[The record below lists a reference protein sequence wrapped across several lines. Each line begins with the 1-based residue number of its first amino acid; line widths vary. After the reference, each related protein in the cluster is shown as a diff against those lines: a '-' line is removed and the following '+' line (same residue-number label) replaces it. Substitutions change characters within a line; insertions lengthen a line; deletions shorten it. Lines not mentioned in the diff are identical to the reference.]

1 MDPSSDDD
9 EVRDGEGSMLKTFP
23 VPLPVLSMSTPLSR
37 SIHALA
43 LRRDLISDIFVSN
56 DLLISFVHVDN
67 LVSARRLFDEM
78 LSRDIVS
85 WNAMLFGYSQG
96 DHYENCLQLYRDMEA
111 CPDDVLPNAFIVLSV
126 LQACF
131 QLVNRTFGLEVH
143 RFVVENN
150 VKMNRTG
157 WNSMICF
164 YTKCGC
170 LDFAYQV
177 FDEMSD
183 RDGVTIKGQ
192 KQRIQLSIAVY
203 NNSDVCSLDDPFSA
217 VDAHTGAHLFKE
229 CLMTLLSS
237 RTVTHQLEFLAVR
250 RFFLPPEDKAVLGF
264 SEWVAAAFRKASIG
278 NAISHVAE
286 GRVNALQ
293 KVNLSSLQS
302 QLDMCK
308 ILLDQARSVLSEVFA
323 GSSQKLGPSYWEWIQ
338 EVATI
343 SVTRHILQRLYDL
356 LEQEKSFTLQEIHS
370 KERMISLVKELSK
383 KGQRQRAIALAVE
396 ETENNY
402 NNEEG
407 LVEETQ
413 TSRTYAGNQCELVS
427 TVKVQKDIRSL
438 QEKDVAEASKLEE
451 RYNLKPGL
459 PQEDGKI
466 DYACASFRWR
476 HMLIASANLEDVEID
491 VSEWFQTVTEYAIT
505 RTAFRRIFED
515 GKVVFNLQTQPM
527 AFAAKAF
534 RNIFNPGYRFL
545 TDAGGLSFYYFD

>member
-183 RDGVTIKGQ
+183 RDGVTIKVVVITSFILVLGRVDGGAEDERIRLLPPLSGGQ

-293 KVNLSSLQS
+293 K
-302 QLDMCK
+302 
-308 ILLDQARSVLSEVFA
+308 ARSVLSEVFA

-383 KGQRQRAIALAVE
+383 KGQRQRAIVILHQ
-396 ETENNY
+396 
-402 NNEEG
+402 
-407 LVEETQ
+407 L
-413 TSRTYAGNQCELVS
+413 
-427 TVKVQKDIRSL
+427 
-438 QEKDVAEASKLEE
+438 
-451 RYNLKPGL
+451 
-459 PQEDGKI
+459 I
-466 DYACASFRWR
+466 D
-476 HMLIASANLEDVEID
+476 
-491 VSEWFQTVTEYAIT
+491 
-505 RTAFRRIFED
+505 
-515 GKVVFNLQTQPM
+515 
-527 AFAAKAF
+527 
-534 RNIFNPGYRFL
+534 
-545 TDAGGLSFYYFD
+545 DAH

>member
-1 MDPSSDDD
+1 MDPNGKSDEDGLKPDTMIDGDGEDGDAMDPSSDDD

-23 VPLPVLSMSTPLSR
+23 APLPVLSMATPLSR

-56 DLLISFVHVDN
+56 GLLISFVHVDI

-111 CPDDVLPNAFIVLSV
+111 CPDGFLPNAVIVLSV

-131 QLVNRTFGLEVH
+131 QLVNPTFGLEVH

-157 WNSMICF
+157 WNSIICF

-177 FDEMSD
+177 FDEMGD
-183 RDGVTIKGQ
+183 RDGVTSKGMILSGGQ

-237 RTVTHQLEFLAVR
+237 RTVSHQLEFLAVR

-278 NAISHVAE
+278 NAVSHVAE
-286 GRVNALQ
+286 GRANALH

-302 QLDMCK
+302 QL
-308 ILLDQARSVLSEVFA
+308 
-323 GSSQKLGPSYWEWIQ
+323 GSLAANSSLHWC
-338 EVATI
+338 
-343 SVTRHILQRLYDL
+343 
-356 LEQEKSFTLQEIHS
+356 FNNFS
-370 KERMISLVKELSK
+370 KVCIYV
-383 KGQRQRAIALAVE
+383 
-396 ETENNY
+396 
-402 NNEEG
+402 
-407 LVEETQ
+407 Q
-413 TSRTYAGNQCELVS
+413 T
-427 TVKVQKDIRSL
+427 
-438 QEKDVAEASKLEE
+438 
-451 RYNLKPGL
+451 
-459 PQEDGKI
+459 
-466 DYACASFRWR
+466 
-476 HMLIASANLEDVEID
+476 
-491 VSEWFQTVTEYAIT
+491 
-505 RTAFRRIFED
+505 TA
-515 GKVVFNLQTQPM
+515 
-527 AFAAKAF
+527 
-534 RNIFNPGYRFL
+534 
-545 TDAGGLSFYYFD
+545 